1 MKYERLKLA
10 LIIFFCFQFCLL
22 ILFLFYILGRERF
35 SIKEDFCCGFDSK
48 GLGSQGGGGLAG
60 AILGYLTSTK
70 SMRRLCLWEDI
81 LLSRSFHRPPQI
93 LCWIAVKK
101 YKHCFRLSLCEVFQ
115 CFMQSFIRLHLFTQN
130 KCFTVIWAGSTPVA
144 QCLAHF
150 VFSSLEGPSHTHWHP
165 FISWS
170 DLDATWSLKPP
181 STFSAASLGHRTFI
195 SSIVLFRFSLVG

>member
-1 MKYERLKLA
+1 MKYQRLKLA

-81 LLSRSFHRPPQI
+81 LLSCSFHRPPQI

-101 YKHCFRLSLCEVFQ
+101 YKHCFQLSLREVFQ

-144 QCLAHF
+144 QCF
-150 VFSSLEGPSHTHWHP
+150 GSLCFLQPWRSLPHT
-165 FISWS
+165 
-170 DLDATWSLKPP
+170 LT
-181 STFSAASLGHRTFI
+181 
-195 SSIVLFRFSLVG
+195 SIHILIWPRCHLVPKVSQHLFCCIPRAQDFYLFYCPC